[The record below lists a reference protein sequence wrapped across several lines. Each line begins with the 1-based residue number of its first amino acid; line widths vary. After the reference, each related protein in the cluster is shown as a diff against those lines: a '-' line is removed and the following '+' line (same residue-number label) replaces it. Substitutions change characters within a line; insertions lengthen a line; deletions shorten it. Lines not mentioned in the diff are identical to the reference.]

1 MQKALFQIAGFQIT
15 AQGIESRSDRASA
28 VTLLASRRRHRAGA
42 AFLISS

>member
-15 AQGIESRSDRASA
+15 AQGIESRGDRASA
-28 VTLLASRRRHRAGA
+28 LTLMASCRRSRAGT